1 MKKLLVTLMIVIF
14 IVATAAPVFAQDI
27 TWSTTYD
34 MDGSITFQKQ
44 LGHFCNTGAEMKQTI
59 NGEGKITKIM
69 ESNQVAGKITV
80 SDQNDWVT
88 AEDAVRNLTVTS
100 TIHLCAPAKHVLGEV
115 NVASIAATIDE
126 EFDTNL
132 SSEVEIIETLQ
143 AVLDKHEGATI
154 PVPVLYELLQ
164 GYGGAVAGAF
174 LAYLGLDMDNYI
186 EPLTKQIWA
195 VQVEAQPGWSGNL
208 HQDFEAANGPWAYA
222 HNNILGDR
230 DDAWWFVDGEGED
243 MWGNL
248 IEGIFTEGPGVVGD
262 IINGIPGVFTDGM
275 VFDVKSGKDYVG
287 NYFNIE
293 QMARTSQGT
302 VKRFIDIS
310 SPWSHGYIF
319 EDMTATGYA
328 EISDAFSM
336 SNLAP
341 GSEAIPEWW
350 ELF

>member
-1 MKKLLVTLMIVIF
+1 
-14 IVATAAPVFAQDI
+14 
-27 TWSTTYD
+27 
-34 MDGSITFQKQ
+34 
-44 LGHFCNTGAEMKQTI
+44 
-59 NGEGKITKIM
+59 
-69 ESNQVAGKITV
+69 
-80 SDQNDWVT
+80 VT
-88 AEDAVRNLTVTS
+88 AEDAIRNLTVTS
-100 TIHLCAPAKHVLGEV
+100 VIHLCAPPKYVLGKV
-115 NVASIAATIDE
+115 NVESIAAAIDE
-126 EFDTNL
+126 EFETDL
-132 SSEVEIIETLQ
+132 SSEIEIIEAIQ

-174 LAYLGLDMDNYI
+174 LAYLGLDIDNYI

-222 HNNILGDR
+222 HSNVLGNR

-243 MWGNL
+243 TWGNFIGSL
-248 IEGIFTEGPGVVGD
+248 FNGGPDLDWEDLEAILTG
-262 IINGIPGVFTDGM
+262 GM

-287 NYFNIE
+287 NYFDIE

-310 SPWSHGYIF
+310 SPWSHGYVF
-319 EDMTATGYA
+319 EDMTATGYV
-328 EISDAFSM
+328 EVSDAFSM
-336 SNLAP
+336 KNLAP
-341 GSEAIPEWW
+341 GSESIPEWW